1 VTQVHIMS
9 KREEYP
15 GDDNYSSVNHVADAL
30 ETPATAGHDAEADPF
45 AEETGSEPKSVPE
58 TPDQESGMVGAATK
72 SSGAKRRKGK
82 KPISELAPLEFS
94 GRFAGGLRADLLRRV
109 PLYVSDW
116 TEAFT
121 GGNCMKTTASICF
134 LFFACLS
141 PAVTFGAAFADATD
155 NQLGVIETIISSGMS
170 GVIYSFLSGQPLC
183 ILGATGPELAFT
195 VVFYEIC
202 QSMEVDFLAARVWQA
217 LWCSLF
223 TILVALF
230 DLSAC
235 MKVCTRFTEEIFSF
249 LISIIFIV
257 GAFTTLIKLYLADPD
272 VEGDDP
278 AAPAN
283 RAKAFLGTLLGL
295 FTYFTAMW
303 CRAFPKRNETTPLVR
318 KLVANYG
325 VTLSILLY
333 SGINYG
339 FRDVDVP
346 CLDMPDEIV
355 PTATLNG
362 TGESRGWF
370 VNPFGDE
377 TASGYDT
384 PGVGF
389 IFFTAVPAL
398 GLAVLGYLDQNLTTL
413 LINRKD
419 HNLKKGGAYH
429 LDLLVCGIFI
439 YPICGFFGLPFT
451 HAATVRS
458 MSHLMSLMTRED
470 SKNEHGQTVSKVTN
484 VVEQRVTHLG
494 IHCLLLA
501 ALGLSAVLTKIPK
514 VVLAGV
520 FLYMGVTALPGV
532 QLYERL
538 WLWLIWDPKKYPQ
551 YDYVTQV
558 ARKPLHL
565 FTLFQFSCLAVL
577 YALTKVPNPYI
588 SVIFPFFIAFLPLI
602 RKLVPKCFPSVWSKE
617 DLKALDK

>member
-1 VTQVHIMS
+1 MPAPAPPFVEPATA
-9 KREEYP
+9 YP

-30 ETPATAGHDAEADPF
+30 VTPATAGHDADCDPF
-45 AEETGSEPKSVPE
+45 EEESVRAVPA
-58 TPDQESGMVGAATK
+58 PAVGEARVEDDGGEAGEAGK
-72 SSGAKRRKGK
+72 SSTVLGDTANMSRNSSGFFQGIKSSKYMRSSKEK

-170 GVIYSFLSGQPLC
+170 GLIYSFLSGQPLC

-195 VVFYEIC
+195 
-202 QSMEVDFLAARVWQA
+202 
-217 LWCSLF
+217 
-223 TILVALF
+223 
-230 DLSAC
+230 
-235 MKVCTRFTEEIFSF
+235 VCTRFTEEIFSF

-303 CRAFPKRNETTPLVR
+303 CRAFPKRNEATPLVR

-538 WLWLIWDPKKYPQ
+538 WLWLIWDTKKYPQ

-565 FTLFQFSCLAVL
+565 YTLFQFSCLAVL

>member
-1 VTQVHIMS
+1 MS